1 MTVQQASS
9 ELTKEAVKEAVEG
22 ALIDMVVHAG
32 VRPDEEV
39 VGVVLRNGTT
49 YPLRNEGRH
58 RKASFVVGAGQ
69 LTDLDTDVVMA
80 IYHSHPDGPEYPS
93 VTDEKGMSP
102 IPVVI
107 ITPTTAILWWY
118 ADHIGY
124 YRIWDNNYG
133 VG

>member
-1 MTVQQASS
+1 MTALPASS
-9 ELTKEAVKEAVEG
+9 ELTKEVVKRAVES
-22 ALIDMVVHAG
+22 ALQDMVVHAS
-32 VRPDEEV
+32 VKPHEEV
-39 VGVVLRNGTT
+39 VGAVLREGAGWI
-49 YPLRNEGRH
+49 LRNEGRN
-58 RKASFVVGAGQ
+58 RKDSFVVGAGQ
-69 LTDLDTDVVMA
+69 LTDLDVVA

-93 VTDEKGMSP
+93 ITDERGMSP

-133 VG
+133 VE

>member
-1 MTVQQASS
+1 MTAQPASS
-9 ELTKEAVKEAVEG
+9 ELTKESVTRVVKS
-22 ALIDMVVHAG
+22 ALIDMVVHAS
-32 VRPDEEV
+32 VRPDEEI
-39 VGVVLRNGTT
+39 VGAVLADGRAWS
-49 YPLRNEGRH
+49 LRNEGRN
-58 RKASFVVGAGQ
+58 RKDSFVVGAGQ
-69 LTDLDTDVVMA
+69 LTDLDVVA
-80 IYHSHPDGPEYPS
+80 VYHSHPDGPEYPS

-118 ADHIGY
+118 EDHIGY